1 MLESSSNSDRWSGSQ
16 TPDFEYVVGERN
28 TEEKYALKSV
38 ALSFADLTVILLNV
52 IS

>member
-1 MLESSSNSDRWSGSQ
+1 
-16 TPDFEYVVGERN
+16 VVGERN

-38 ALSFADLTVILLNV
+38 ALSFADLAVTPSNV